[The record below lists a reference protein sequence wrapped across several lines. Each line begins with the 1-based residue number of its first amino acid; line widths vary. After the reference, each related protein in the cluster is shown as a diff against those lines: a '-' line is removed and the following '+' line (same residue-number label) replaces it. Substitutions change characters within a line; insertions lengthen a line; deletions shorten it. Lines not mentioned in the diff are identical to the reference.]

1 MNDEIN
7 VMKNEIDKYG
17 LKEIRQE
24 RTNYLYE
31 STIYLINQFRQNAKR
46 ILECKWKVAQ
56 REANPIL
63 DNIWSCIESILNEFQ
78 LCSAS
83 LISLLALRW

>member
-31 STIYLINQFRQNAKR
+31 SIIYLINQFRQNAKR
-46 ILECKWKVAQ
+46 ILECK
-56 REANPIL
+56 
-63 DNIWSCIESILNEFQ
+63 
-78 LCSAS
+78 
-83 LISLLALRW
+83 